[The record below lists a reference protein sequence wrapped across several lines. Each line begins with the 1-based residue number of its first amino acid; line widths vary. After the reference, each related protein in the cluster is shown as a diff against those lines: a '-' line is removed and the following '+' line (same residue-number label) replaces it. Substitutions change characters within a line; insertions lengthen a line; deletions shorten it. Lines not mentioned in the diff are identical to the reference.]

1 MEAAYPDCRCVEA
14 ESIEEARIR
23 LPEQPWDLMV
33 LDLQLA
39 DGDGLAFLK
48 SVKSPPPTIVLTMF
62 EAPGLRINA
71 LQAGAKAFATKSI
84 HPTRFKELVQRVIA
98 GETPPPEQIRS
109 KTDSTQLSE
118 REQEVLKGIL
128 AGKRLSVIAKE
139 QCISSTAVQSYK
151 NRLFSKLDV
160 ANNAELFQLALR
172 RTQDGLSPLGAMKS
186 PRLEMRGGLLT

>member
-1 MEAAYPDCRCVEA
+1 MEAAYPDCRCIEA
-14 ESIEEARIR
+14 ESIQEARIR
-23 LPEQPWDLMV
+23 LTERPWDLMI

-39 DGDGLAFLK
+39 DGDGLTFLR
-48 SVKSPPPTIVLTMF
+48 SMKSPPPTIVLTMF

-84 HPTRFKELVQRVIA
+84 QPARFKELVQRVID

-128 AGKRLSVIAKE
+128 AGKRLSEIARE
-139 QCISSTAVQSYK
+139 QGISSTAVQSYK
-151 NRLFSKLDV
+151 NRLFSKLGTTS
-160 ANNAELFQLALR
+160 NAELFQLALR
-172 RTQDGLSPLGAMKS
+172 QTQDGTSPATGSKS